1 MDRGDSA
8 WGKDGGFGTG
18 AAATRRP
25 RRAGNRAVALAAAW
39 ALLCCGPIASARAS
53 ELLLPGHDQP
63 GLGFHGMGA
72 FIRLALTR
80 RLPALFPQPPG
91 EDYQAARAW
100 MATALAHDGVGDA
113 DRESIVR
120 ALFDDDP
127 ASGLLLALDFRPLPM
142 VLRDLAH
149 RPELA
154 SLLASSKLPKALA
167 WSTLLHAGRQAMSRD
182 QVFGILAC
190 AARSPACVES
200 LKTNEAVR
208 GLVDSHTASQM
219 GGAALRRLLTSA
231 NAGFRVAREDVET
244 FLRVLAAPPGRVEA
258 VLSTLYARPWGQV
271 RLGGPTII
279 VSQPVAV
286 SLADNWATRASAV
299 ENAGP
304 VWPWTVIGDTNIWRA
319 KLSQWDS
326 GASPSRRMVAAKIVQ
341 FWRPEVDLRMTEQ
354 TRSREL
360 ARQLVPEVWERL
372 THPTSADPLPTDALR
387 NSEVWRALVELM
399 RSWNVGGGQFNGSG
413 NADDA
418 EIAAEALLATRIGGP
433 PMLVT
438 QDENFHRPL
447 LQRADLPPGLD
458 GNSRGGLPA
467 ALAYSSGAKLTVN
480 GRSVHVIPVP
490 KPGDLRDPAS
500 RRFLFDRSN
509 PPATF
514 MKDTLAF
521 LYAATSKGP
530 HAATSEERC
539 EVRRALRKLWLQT
552 ARRAALNLRVF
563 EARYPDWPT
572 EDRQIGRRKALP

>member
-1 MDRGDSA
+1 MDSA
-8 WGKDGGFGTG
+8 WGNDGGFGTG

-25 RRAGNRAVALAAAW
+25 RRAGIRAAAVAAAW

-91 EDYQAARAW
+91 EDYQVAREW

-127 ASGLLLALDFRPLPM
+127 AAGPLFNLDFRPLPM
-142 VLRDLAH
+142 LLRDLVR

-154 SLLASSKLPKALA
+154 SLLASSKLHRALA
-167 WSTLLHAGRQAMSRD
+167 WSTLQHAGRQAMSQD
-182 QVFGILAC
+182 QVFGILAQ
-190 AARSPACVES
+190 AARSPAFVER
-200 LKTNEAVR
+200 LRTNEAVL
-208 GLVDSHTASQM
+208 GLVDSHTASEM
-219 GGAALRRLLTSA
+219 GAAALRRLATST
-231 NAGFRVAREDVET
+231 NGGFRVQRKDVET
-244 FLRVLAAPPGRVEA
+244 FLGVLAAAPGRIEA

-271 RLGGPTII
+271 RLGGPAVI
-279 VSQPVAV
+279 VSQPDGA
-286 SLADNWATRASAV
+286 SLADNWFHRASAV
-299 ENAGP
+299 EAAGP

-319 KLSQWDS
+319 RLSQWDS
-326 GASPSRRMVAAKIVQ
+326 GASPSRRMVAAKLVH

-372 THPTSADPLPTDALR
+372 TRPTFADPLPTDALR

-418 EIAAEALLATRIGGP
+418 EVAAEALLATGIGGP
-433 PMLVT
+433 PMFLT
-438 QDENFHRPL
+438 QDEHCFKPL
-447 LQRADLPPGLD
+447 LQRAAPPPGLD
-458 GNSRGGLPA
+458 GTFRSLPA
-467 ALAYSSGAKLTVN
+467 ALAFSSGAKLTVM
-480 GRSVHVIPVP
+480 GRSVQVVPVP
-490 KPGDLRDPAS
+490 KPRDIRDPAA
-500 RRFLFDRSN
+500 RHFLFDRTN

-514 MKDTLAF
+514 LKDALAL
-521 LYAATSKGP
+521 LYAATS
-530 HAATSEERC
+530 EEPYEARK
-539 EVRRALRKLWLQT
+539 EVRQALRKLWRST
-552 ARRAALNLRVF
+552 ARRAALDRRVF
-563 EARYPDWPT
+563 EALYPRWRT
-572 EDRQIGRRKALP
+572 EAHQIGQEKALH